1 MNLLFDILD
10 KDLALK
16 LVYVF
21 YMTGNKKFQRKL
33 IKNVVTKGYTQL
45 LTELLTENEFNI
57 FELVFT
63 QDIQE
68 VIWFIITSSINKK

>member
-63 QDIQE
+63 LDIQE